1 MKSIR
6 VLVLVLLAALALTA
20 CDGPYDDGISVG
32 PAVYGVTY
40 DASTNEPLPGVHVTV
55 GNRAR
60 TSNLGGSYHVD
71 VPAGTHTVTASKSG
85 YKTLSAEVHV
95 NEWMVEKKLY
105 LEKE

>member
-1 MKSIR
+1 MKR
-6 VLVLVLLAALALTA
+6 VRIASLLLLTALAFTA
-20 CDGPYDDGISVG
+20 CEGPYDDGISIG

-40 DASTNEPLPGVHVTV
+40 DASTNQPLGGVYVTI

-60 TSNLGGSYHVD
+60 TSSIGGSYHVD
-71 VPAGTHTVTASKSG
+71 VPAGTYTITASKTG
-85 YKTLSAEVHV
+85 YKTLTAEVSV